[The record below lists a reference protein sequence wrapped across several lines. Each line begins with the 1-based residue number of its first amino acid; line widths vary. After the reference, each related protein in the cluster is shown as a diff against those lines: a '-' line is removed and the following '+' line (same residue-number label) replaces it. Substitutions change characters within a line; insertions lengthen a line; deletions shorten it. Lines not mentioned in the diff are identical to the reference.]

1 MMEKWTKGENEE
13 GRREEEGRDRGRQD
27 GWEMGRKGVKGGD
40 GRGNEEEEKAGKERK
55 GENRM
60 GVSPASVARA
70 RTFQSK

>member
-1 MMEKWTKGENEE
+1 
-13 GRREEEGRDRGRQD
+13 
-27 GWEMGRKGVKGGD
+27 MGRKGVKGGD